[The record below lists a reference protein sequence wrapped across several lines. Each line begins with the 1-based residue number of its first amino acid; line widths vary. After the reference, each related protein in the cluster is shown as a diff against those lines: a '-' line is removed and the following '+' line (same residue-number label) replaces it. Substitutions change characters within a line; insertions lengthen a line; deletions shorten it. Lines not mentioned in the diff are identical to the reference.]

1 VPGLGSTPNRRL
13 VVPAFG
19 ALFFFVACST
29 FAVDIW
35 QISVKSHR
43 GEPLLASASVQTAAG
58 EEITAD
64 CLALG
69 DERDAPDTD
78 HPLLRDARLGM
89 SDAGDAIEL
98 STDAPITSPAVSVVL
113 RVQCPG
119 QPYTARHFDI
129 QLPPRDTTVRIAQTP
144 RGPGTNLKTAAGESP
159 ESIARVMIPRDRN
172 AQRNLARAII
182 HTNPE
187 LFPDQR
193 SRQLPAGTTLFIPD
207 LRTVRAIVEALPP
220 PAARPAPVP
229 KPAPRPAA
237 TPSATV
243 PPSAVPA
250 PPRPAREPEARPADR
265 PREAPRLVLRLSSHE
280 LDLRFSEG
288 ITDARREELRRQYR
302 GEPLR
307 TARPPVVAPDTAALE
322 LKIAELRDSQ
332 SVIDSQLKSLEDAVE
347 GLRKAIV
354 AFTPQPRP
362 APAPT
367 PRPAPAPAPQPVLA
381 REEMP
386 WLPWAVIALVAVL
399 VAAGAFRLGRRIQAR
414 NLMREHEQRIDSLL
428 DEARAAAGP
437 LFTPAEPEQ
446 APRTVPATRPSKPAT
461 RPAPRIADAAAES
474 AADAAVR
481 KESNQLRAGAD
492 KPDFA
497 VATQPNVTNGVDL
510 ELDSG
515 PPAQTVEELA
525 VSTNLRQAMDLALDN
540 SRSMFTDVDR
550 FIALGRTQNA
560 ISLLEFQ
567 VHKDPSDRDSWI
579 KLLAIYRQ
587 EAMDR
592 EFERAHREFKR
603 RFPGDVTE

>member
-1 VPGLGSTPNRRL
+1 M
-13 VVPAFG
+13 PAFG
-19 ALFFFVACST
+19 ALFFFVACSS

-35 QISVKSHR
+35 QISVNSHR
-43 GEPLLASASVQTAAG
+43 GEPLRASVSVQTAAG
-58 EEITAD
+58 EEINAA

-129 QLPPRDTTVRIAQTP
+129 QLPPSTTVRVAAAP

-159 ESIARVMIPRDRN
+159 ESIARVMVPRDRD

-182 HTNPE
+182 HTNPA
-187 LFPDQR
+187 LFPDQH

-207 LRTVRAIVEALPP
+207 LRTVRAIVAALPP
-220 PAARPAPVP
+220 PAVSAAPAP
-229 KPAPRPAA
+229 KPAAK
-237 TPSATV
+237 PSETD

-250 PPRPAREPEARPADR
+250 PPRPAREPAVRPAER
-265 PREAPRLVLRLSSHE
+265 PREAPRLVLQLSSHE
-280 LDLRFSEG
+280 RDLRFSEG
-288 ITDARREELRRQYR
+288 VTDAKREELRRQYR

-307 TARPPVVAPDTAALE
+307 AARPPVAAPDPAALE

-332 SVIDSQLKSLEDAVE
+332 SLIDSQLKSLEDAVE

-362 APAPT
+362 APTPRPE
-367 PRPAPAPAPQPVLA
+367 PRPAPQPALA
-381 REEMP
+381 REETP
-386 WLPWAVIALVAVL
+386 WLLWAAIAFVAVL
-399 VAAGAFRLGRRIQAR
+399 LVAGAYRLGRRIQAR
-414 NLMREHEQRIDSLL
+414 NLMREHEQRIDTLL

-437 LFTPAEPEQ
+437 LFTPGEPEPVSRTAA
-446 APRTVPATRPSKPAT
+446 APRPR
-461 RPAPRIADAAAES
+461 RPAARAAAPVADAADS
-474 AADAAVR
+474 AAD
-481 KESNQLRAGAD
+481 KDSKQIPAGAD
-492 KPDFA
+492 EPGFA
-497 VATQPNVTNGVDL
+497 VATQPNASSGVDL

-515 PPAQTVEELA
+515 HPAQTEEELA

-567 VHKDPSDRDSWI
+567 VHKDPNDRGSWI

-592 EFERAHREFKR
+592 EFDRAHREFKQ
-603 RFPGDVTE
+603 RFPGDATE

>member
-1 VPGLGSTPNRRL
+1 M
-13 VVPAFG
+13 
-19 ALFFFVACST
+19 
-29 FAVDIW
+29 
-35 QISVKSHR
+35 KSHR
-43 GEPLLASASVQTAAG
+43 GEPLRASASVQTAAG

-69 DERDAPDTD
+69 DERDAPGTD

-113 RVQCPG
+113 KVQCPG

-129 QLPPRDTTVRIAQTP
+129 QLPPRDTTVRVAQTA

-159 ESIARVMIPRDRN
+159 ESIARVMFPRDRN

-182 HTNPE
+182 HTNPG

-207 LRTVRAIVEALPP
+207 LRTVRAIVAALPP
-220 PAARPAPVP
+220 PAVSSTPAP
-229 KPAPRPAA
+229 KPAAK
-237 TPSATV
+237 PSATV
-243 PPSAVPA
+243 PPSAVSA
-250 PPRPAREPEARPADR
+250 PPRPAREPAVRPAHR
-265 PREAPRLVLRLSSHE
+265 PREASRLVLRLSSHE

-288 ITDARREELRRQYR
+288 VTDAKREELRRQYR

-307 TARPPVVAPDTAALE
+307 AARPPVVAPDTAALE

-367 PRPAPAPAPQPVLA
+367 PRPEPRPAPQPVLA
-381 REEMP
+381 KKETP
-386 WLPWAVIALVAVL
+386 WLLWAVIAFMAVL

-437 LFTPAEPEQ
+437 LFTPGEPEQ
-446 APRTVPATRPSKPAT
+446 SPRTVPAPRPRRPAA
-461 RPAPRIADAAAES
+461 RPAPPVADAAES
-474 AADAAVR
+474 AADAAAR
-481 KESNQLRAGAD
+481 KASNQLLAGAD
-492 KPDFA
+492 EPGLA
-497 VATQPNVTNGVDL
+497 VATQPNATSGVDL
-510 ELDSG
+510 ELDRG
-515 PPAQTVEELA
+515 PAAQTDEALA

-567 VHKDPSDRDSWI
+567 VHKDPNDRDSWI

-592 EFERAHREFKR
+592 EFERAHREFKQ
-603 RFPGDVTE
+603 RFPGDTTE

>member
-19 ALFFFVACST
+19 ALFFFVACSS

-129 QLPPRDTTVRIAQTP
+129 QLPPRDTTIRIAQTP

-159 ESIARVMIPRDRN
+159 ESIARIMFPRDRN

-182 HTNPE
+182 HTNPG

-207 LRTVRAIVEALPP
+207 LRTVRAIVAALPP
-220 PAARPAPVP
+220 PAARPAPAP
-229 KPAPRPAA
+229 KPAAK
-237 TPSATV
+237 PSATV
-243 PPSAVPA
+243 PPSAVSA
-250 PPRPAREPEARPADR
+250 PPRPAREPQVRPADQ

-288 ITDARREELRRQYR
+288 VTDARREELRRQYR

-307 TARPPVVAPDTAALE
+307 AARPPVAAPDTAALE

-367 PRPAPAPAPQPVLA
+367 PRPAPGPAPQPVLA
-381 REEMP
+381 REETP
-386 WLPWAVIALVAVL
+386 WLPWAVIAFLAVL

-414 NLMREHEQRIDSLL
+414 KLMREHEQRIDSLL
-428 DEARAAAGP
+428 DEARAAAGT
-437 LFTPAEPEQ
+437 LFTPGEPER
-446 APRTVPATRPSKPAT
+446 APRTVPAPRPRRPAA
-461 RPAPRIADAAAES
+461 RPAPPPVADAAERAADAAAREES
-474 AADAAVR
+474 GQAP
-481 KESNQLRAGAD
+481 AGAGE
-492 KPDFA
+492 PEFA
-497 VATQPNVTNGVDL
+497 VATQPSASSGVDL

-515 PPAQTVEELA
+515 PPAQTEEELA

-567 VHKDPSDRDSWI
+567 VHKDPNDRDSWI

-592 EFERAHREFKR
+592 EFELALREFKQ
-603 RFPGDVTE
+603 RFPEDATE